1 LILFIVRIENGENP
15 YPGLTLPVDYDFDL
29 DDIDIEN
36 EENDW
41 DPINREFASDFTIT
55 SLPDDRGYD
64 VVEVN
69 RDELA
74 YKQQVNLTGY
84 CNAENDQQNN
94 LWVTLESPFLTKKIR
109 QKFPS
114 LPGYVIQ
121 NNRSV
126 GDNEISITSNGNYIL
141 GQNDQD
147 PDDLEMDEEVT
158 PNQNRSLIL
167 SKNEET
173 TPTFVLGKFN
183 VNVPQTTINNY
194 TQPTITTNGTY
205 TIPNGYTGFNNF
217 TVSVTDYV
225 FPTVTFNT
233 ISTNGTYTLS
243 QLTSDQSEY
252 FSKNSTIKINISTIR
267 SYHKSKFQYSIG
279 SDDVLQTPTWG
290 YGNSNI
296 TPINLGAKKAIY
308 IFRNYLS
315 PNYFKIFETVT
326 DDENTDAKTNVSRG
340 DYYFIVDTNQTTDN
354 VKLKLWY
361 DGSLFKETSYYEAD
375 TVNAGKIYTSN
386 TYPNSQ
392 FYGFV

>member
-1 LILFIVRIENGENP
+1 
-15 YPGLTLPVDYDFDL
+15 
-29 DDIDIEN
+29 
-36 EENDW
+36 
-41 DPINREFASDFTIT
+41 
-55 SLPDDRGYD
+55 
-64 VVEVN
+64 VEVN

-121 NNRSV
+121 NNRAV